1 MKQQLLDSETSR
13 KATYRKLNNYY
24 WAKFNDALKIAHN
37 VVNLK
42 VSEACQ
48 VLTRYEYHVKAYIP
62 RAPYKENFGLP
73 EIRIVPKKA
82 DTDPKRQSTMPYI
95 VVNFSPDGDVTNI
108 EFSPFRYFKGV
119 QSDQTGRAFLKLA
132 GDIVSKIVFDEFEKY
147 MKQQLAVLDSFT
159 EKRLELEE
167 AFENG
172 RAEEELLQLT
182 RLRFAPCP
190 ECQGEAFFQ
199 EFTEQIAVYDESASD
214 RQTTVDL
221 HPGFM
226 IDCPHCGFQDGEPPQ
241 Y

>member
-1 MKQQLLDSETSR
+1 MKKLIEPERTR
-13 KATYRKLNNYY
+13 KATYWKLNNYY
-24 WAKFNDALKIAHN
+24 WTKFNDALKIAHN

-42 VSEACQ
+42 VSEACH

-62 RAPYKENFGLP
+62 RAPYKENFGDP

-82 DTDPKRQSTMPYI
+82 ETDPKRQSTMPYI

-108 EFSPFRYFKGV
+108 EFSPFRYFKDI
-119 QSDQTGRAFLKLA
+119 QSDQTGRAFLKLT
-132 GDIVSKIVFDEFEKY
+132 GDIVSKVVFDEFEKY

-159 EKRLELEE
+159 KKRLELKE
-167 AFENG
+167 AFESG
-172 RAEEELLQLT
+172 RTEKELLQLT
-182 RLRFAPCP
+182 GLRFAPCP

-199 EFTEQIAVYDESASD
+199 DFNEQIAVYDETVTD
-214 RQTTVDL
+214 GQTTVDL

-226 IDCPHCGFQDGEPPQ
+226 IDCPHCRFQDGERPQ